1 MEKSKNHFFELL
13 KIVISPSKKDEL
25 KKACSVINQMDLNRV
40 NKPVYDRNLKP
51 LKIFVDTYFKSI
63 DIINDMAKSLP
74 IHIFI
79 IMKYIRKLLDNDSIN
94 ADLFLDQQE
103 KNEFI
108 KLDNHIRKLVTNPSK
123 PLSPNEIDKSNEV
136 LTFIDEIPLLEFAI
150 GFKKGLRFLRK
161 TEGLKNDLEKQYKI
175 FLGLGI
181 PVCIIATFISVFA
194 LLSLIP
200 DSSFYPL
207 AFIPG
212 SIITI
217 ILGLILIFIALKR
230 NNNFLQ
236 LLEERLSK
244 GVTSRDYNKWEDVIK
259 LFGNHGIDR
268 YQFLL
273 KERANFV
280 EKLLIDIGGKGFY
293 EKIFE
298 LKSKNT

>member
-1 MEKSKNHFFELL
+1 MKKNENFFFDLL

-25 KKACSVINQMDLNRV
+25 KKTCKVINQMDLNKV

-51 LKIFVDTYFKSI
+51 LKNFVDTYFKSI
-63 DIINDMAKSLP
+63 DIINDMAQSFP

-79 IMKYIRKLLDNDSIN
+79 IMKYIRTLLDDDYIN

-103 KNEFI
+103 KNEFV

-123 PLSPNEIDKSNEV
+123 PLSPNEIEKSNAV

-150 GFKKGLRFLRK
+150 RFKRGLRFIRK
-161 TEGLKNDLEKQYKI
+161 TEELKNDLEKQYKI
-175 FLGLGI
+175 FLGFGI

-194 LLSLIP
+194 ILSLMP
-200 DSSFYPL
+200 DSSFYPVT
-207 AFIPG
+207 FIPG

-217 ILGLILIFIALKR
+217 VLSFILIFIALKR

-236 LLEERLSK
+236 LLEERSSK

-268 YQFLL
+268 YEFLL

-293 EKIFE
+293 EEIFE
-298 LKSKNT
+298 TKSKKT